1 MIDWSRHNRQSDW
14 TKINACVV
22 GLGVAGFAAADAL
35 IEVGAKVTVIDN
47 GNGER
52 QKEHGTVL
60 EILGAQ
66 IYLDYKGEIPA
77 DTNLLVVSPGV
88 RPSAA
93 IISEAQKKNI
103 EIWGEFELAWRLR
116 TLDFPAPWLCV
127 TGTNGK
133 TTTSMMLSSIL
144 TAAGLRAPAVGNIG
158 DSLVSAVMDPI
169 PADVFAIEVGH
180 HNCPS
185 LNQCLRILQ
194 LF

>member
-35 IEVGAKVTVIDN
+35 IEVGAQVTVIDN
-47 GNGER
+47 GNGDI

-77 DTNLLVVSPGV
+77 NTNLLIVSPGV
-88 RPSAA
+88 KPIAP
-93 IISEAQKKNI
+93 IIIEAQSKNI

-116 TLDFPAPWLCV
+116 TLDYPAPWLCIS
-127 TGTNGK
+127 GTNGK
-133 TTTSMMLSSIL
+133 TTT
-144 TAAGLRAPAVGNIG
+144 A
-158 DSLVSAVMDPI
+158 
-169 PADVFAIEVGH
+169 
-180 HNCPS
+180 
-185 LNQCLRILQ
+185 
-194 LF
+194 

>member
-35 IEVGAKVTVIDN
+35 IEVGATVTVIDN

-77 DTNLLVVSPGV
+77 NTNLLVVSPGV
-88 RPSAA
+88 RPSAE
-93 IISEAQKKNI
+93 IINEAQKKNI

-116 TLDFPAPWLCV
+116 PLDFPAPWLCV

-144 TAAGLRAPAVGNIG
+144 TITR
-158 DSLVSAVMDPI
+158 
-169 PADVFAIEVGH
+169 
-180 HNCPS
+180 
-185 LNQCLRILQ
+185 
-194 LF
+194 

>member
-35 IEVGAKVTVIDN
+35 IEVGATVTVIDN
-47 GNGER
+47 GNGEM

-66 IYLDYKGEIPA
+66 IYLDYKREIPA
-77 DTNLLVVSPGV
+77 NTNLLVVSPGV

-93 IISEAQKKNI
+93 IINEAQKKNI

-116 TLDFPAPWLCV
+116 TLD
-127 TGTNGK
+127 
-133 TTTSMMLSSIL
+133 
-144 TAAGLRAPAVGNIG
+144 
-158 DSLVSAVMDPI
+158 
-169 PADVFAIEVGH
+169 
-180 HNCPS
+180 
-185 LNQCLRILQ
+185 
-194 LF
+194 

>member
-77 DTNLLVVSPGV
+77 NTNLLVVSPGV
-88 RPSAA
+88 RPNAE
-93 IISEAQKKNI
+93 IINEAQK
-103 EIWGEFELAWRLR
+103 
-116 TLDFPAPWLCV
+116 
-127 TGTNGK
+127 
-133 TTTSMMLSSIL
+133 
-144 TAAGLRAPAVGNIG
+144 
-158 DSLVSAVMDPI
+158 
-169 PADVFAIEVGH
+169 
-180 HNCPS
+180 
-185 LNQCLRILQ
+185 RILKSGENSN
-194 LF
+194 